1 MLACRKI
8 WVRENFELYGLADEE
23 QYVKILN
30 GEFAATRH
38 PSQAD
43 AYILDG
49 LPFYAPRRTSD
60 HILILGFNYIPLPYS
75 LVAAL
80 ISHPDLFADDILVRW
95 TQEQDLI
102 FEATLGQLR
111 EQAARHK

>member
-1 MLACRKI
+1 MSL
-8 WVRENFELYGLADEE
+8 RENIELYGLPDEE
-23 QYVKILN
+23 PYIRILI

-43 AYILDG
+43 AYMVDS
-49 LPFYAPRRTSD
+49 LPFYAPRGTGD
-60 HILILGFNYIPLPYS
+60 HLSILGFNHIPLPYS

-80 ISHPDLFADDILVRW
+80 ISHPDLFSDDILVRW

-102 FEATLGQLR
+102 FEANLGQLR
-111 EQAARHK
+111 EQAAKP